1 MCLHG
6 HAAGVLQRRQTDT
19 VVRGVK
25 GGWGDEFHSAATR
38 NSFGYVLLNHY
49 LPADFGQEAIFPV
62 VNTNMWNESPSASM
76 VFLPH
81 KGGFV
86 AFFYCEM
93 LHIDFLHVDF
103 LSFFLSWGTFTSFLL
118 THRPQSDK
126 LLWYIPVGAG
136 GDPHPPDTLGLVLP
150 ICRSNWNTWT
160 INLFSS
166 PPRLWK
172 EKGSHPNKSV
182 TSPECMHLFYTWWLS
197 SCCRLQP
204 RFLSLP
210 TPFAWASRGCAY
222 KMCCNLT
229 NHSMQPVQWRS
240 FVVVRCRI
248 VALGVTFTTFG
259 ENLPYSYSQ
268 GLWGSSD
275 LTLGAL

>member
-1 MCLHG
+1 M
-6 HAAGVLQRRQTDT
+6 QRACCKEGKQTLLSEESREAE
-19 VVRGVK
+19 VM
-25 GGWGDEFHSAATR
+25 
-38 NSFGYVLLNHY
+38 SFTPLLPGTASIMFCSTIIY
-49 LPADFGQEAIFPV
+49 QQTLAKRRFFQLL
-62 VNTNMWNESPSASM
+62 TNMWNESPSASM

-160 INLFSS
+160 INFFSS
-166 PPRLWK
+166 PPSAVER
-172 EKGSHPNKSV
+172 KGSHPNKSV

-210 TPFAWASRGCAY
+210 TPFAWASWGCAH

-229 NHSMQPVQWRS
+229 NHSVQPVQWRS

>member
-1 MCLHG
+1 M
-6 HAAGVLQRRQTDT
+6 QRACCKEGKQTLLSEESREAE
-19 VVRGVK
+19 VM
-25 GGWGDEFHSAATR
+25 
-38 NSFGYVLLNHY
+38 SFTPLLPGTASIMFCSTIIY
-49 LPADFGQEAIFPV
+49 QQTLAKRRFFQLL
-62 VNTNMWNESPSASM
+62 TNMWNESPSASM

-81 KGGFV
+81 RGGFV

-160 INLFSS
+160 INFFSS
-166 PPRLWK
+166 PPSAVER
-172 EKGSHPNKSV
+172 KGSHPNKSV

-229 NHSMQPVQWRS
+229 NHSVQPVQWRS

>member
-1 MCLHG
+1 M
-6 HAAGVLQRRQTDT
+6 QRACCKEGKQTLLSEESREAE
-19 VVRGVK
+19 VM
-25 GGWGDEFHSAATR
+25 
-38 NSFGYVLLNHY
+38 SFTPLLPGTASVMFCSTIIY
-49 LPADFGQEAIFPV
+49 QQTLAKRRFFQLL
-62 VNTNMWNESPSASM
+62 TNMWNESPSASM

-81 KGGFV
+81 RGGFV

-160 INLFSS
+160 INFFSS

-229 NHSMQPVQWRS
+229 NHSVQPVQWRS

-268 GLWGSSD
+268 GLWSSSD

>member
-1 MCLHG
+1 M
-6 HAAGVLQRRQTDT
+6 QRACCKEGKQTLLSEESREAE
-19 VVRGVK
+19 VM
-25 GGWGDEFHSAATR
+25 
-38 NSFGYVLLNHY
+38 SFTPLLPGTASVMFCSTIIY
-49 LPADFGQEAIFPV
+49 QQTLAKRRFFQLL
-62 VNTNMWNESPSASM
+62 TNMWNESPSASM

-81 KGGFV
+81 RGGFV

-160 INLFSS
+160 INFFSS
-166 PPRLWK
+166 PPSAVER
-172 EKGSHPNKSV
+172 KGSHPNKSV

-210 TPFAWASRGCAY
+210 TPFAWASWGCAH

-229 NHSMQPVQWRS
+229 NHSVQPVQWRS

>member
-1 MCLHG
+1 M
-6 HAAGVLQRRQTDT
+6 QRACCKEGKQTLLSEESREAE
-19 VVRGVK
+19 VM
-25 GGWGDEFHSAATR
+25 
-38 NSFGYVLLNHY
+38 SFTPLLPGTASVMFCSTIIY
-49 LPADFGQEAIFPV
+49 QQTLAKRRFFQLL
-62 VNTNMWNESPSASM
+62 TNMWNESPSASM

-81 KGGFV
+81 RGGFV

-160 INLFSS
+160 INFFSS

-210 TPFAWASRGCAY
+210 TPFAWASRGCAH

-229 NHSMQPVQWRS
+229 NHSVQPVQWRS

>member
-1 MCLHG
+1 M
-6 HAAGVLQRRQTDT
+6 QRACCKEGKQTLLSEESREAE
-19 VVRGVK
+19 VM
-25 GGWGDEFHSAATR
+25 
-38 NSFGYVLLNHY
+38 SFTPLLPGTASVMFCSTIIY
-49 LPADFGQEAIFPV
+49 QQTLAKRRFFQLL
-62 VNTNMWNESPSASM
+62 TNMWNESPSASM

-160 INLFSS
+160 INFFSS
-166 PPRLWK
+166 PPSAVER
-172 EKGSHPNKSV
+172 KGSHPNKSV

-229 NHSMQPVQWRS
+229 NHSVQPVQWRS

>member
-1 MCLHG
+1 M
-6 HAAGVLQRRQTDT
+6 QRACCKEGKQTLLSEESREAE
-19 VVRGVK
+19 VM
-25 GGWGDEFHSAATR
+25 
-38 NSFGYVLLNHY
+38 SFTPLLPGTASVMFCSTIIY
-49 LPADFGQEAIFPV
+49 QQTLAKRRFFQLL
-62 VNTNMWNESPSASM
+62 TNMWNESPSASM

-160 INLFSS
+160 INFFSS

-197 SCCRLQP
+197 LCCRLQP

-210 TPFAWASRGCAY
+210 TPFAWASWGCAH

-229 NHSMQPVQWRS
+229 NHSVQPVQWRS

>member
-1 MCLHG
+1 M
-6 HAAGVLQRRQTDT
+6 QRACCKEGKQTLLSEESREAE
-19 VVRGVK
+19 VM
-25 GGWGDEFHSAATR
+25 
-38 NSFGYVLLNHY
+38 SFTPLLPGTASVMFCSTIIY
-49 LPADFGQEAIFPV
+49 QQTLAKRRFFQLL
-62 VNTNMWNESPSASM
+62 TNMWNESPSASM

-160 INLFSS
+160 INFFSS

-172 EKGSHPNKSV
+172 EKAHILIKAWHHRSACICFIPGDYRRVAGCSLVS
-182 TSPECMHLFYTWWLS
+182 F
-197 SCCRLQP
+197 
-204 RFLSLP
+204 RFQLLLHERHE
-210 TPFAWASRGCAY
+210 AVHIKC
-222 KMCCNLT
+222 
-229 NHSMQPVQWRS
+229 
-240 FVVVRCRI
+240 
-248 VALGVTFTTFG
+248 VAT
-259 ENLPYSYSQ
+259 
-268 GLWGSSD
+268 
-275 LTLGAL
+275 

>member
-1 MCLHG
+1 M
-6 HAAGVLQRRQTDT
+6 QRACCKEGKQTLLSEESREAEVMSFT
-19 VVRGVK
+19 PLLPRTASIM
-25 GGWGDEFHSAATR
+25 FCSTIIYQQTSAKR
-38 NSFGYVLLNHY
+38 RFFQLL
-49 LPADFGQEAIFPV
+49 
-62 VNTNMWNESPSASM
+62 TNMWNESPSASM

-160 INLFSS
+160 INFFSS

-229 NHSMQPVQWRS
+229 NHSVQPVQWRS

-268 GLWGSSD
+268 GLWSSSD

>member
-1 MCLHG
+1 M
-6 HAAGVLQRRQTDT
+6 QRACCKEGKQTLLSEESREAE
-19 VVRGVK
+19 VM
-25 GGWGDEFHSAATR
+25 
-38 NSFGYVLLNHY
+38 SFTPLLPGTASVMFCSTIIY
-49 LPADFGQEAIFPV
+49 QQTLAKRRFFQLL
-62 VNTNMWNESPSASM
+62 TNMWNESPSASM

-81 KGGFV
+81 RGGFV

-160 INLFSS
+160 INFFSS

-210 TPFAWASRGCAY
+210 TPFAWASWGCAH

>member
-6 HAAGVLQRRQTDT
+6 HAADVLQRRQTDT

-62 VNTNMWNESPSASM
+62 ANKHVKWVAFCIDGISASQRR
-76 VFLPH
+76 LCS
-81 KGGFV
+81 
-86 AFFYCEM
+86 FFYCEM

-160 INLFSS
+160 INFFSS

-172 EKGSHPNKSV
+172 EKAHILIKAWHHRSACICFIPGDYRRVAGCSLVS
-182 TSPECMHLFYTWWLS
+182 F
-197 SCCRLQP
+197 
-204 RFLSLP
+204 RFQLLLHERHE
-210 TPFAWASRGCAY
+210 AVHIKC
-222 KMCCNLT
+222 
-229 NHSMQPVQWRS
+229 
-240 FVVVRCRI
+240 
-248 VALGVTFTTFG
+248 VAT
-259 ENLPYSYSQ
+259 
-268 GLWGSSD
+268 
-275 LTLGAL
+275 